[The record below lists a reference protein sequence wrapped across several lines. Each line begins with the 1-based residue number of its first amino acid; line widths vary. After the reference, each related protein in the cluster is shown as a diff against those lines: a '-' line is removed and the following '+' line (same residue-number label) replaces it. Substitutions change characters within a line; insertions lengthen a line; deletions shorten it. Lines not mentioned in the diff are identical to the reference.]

1 MFGHCVQQMWI
12 FNELMTFD
20 DVTIWLNDWL
30 CLWMLFRPLTGNYF
44 TAIKTNAHTRGRM
57 TCFLFLRAIFSLI
70 LVWFFLDVTKD
81 EHLNFSS
88 FSCIS
93 ITHKIVLMQIFCSI
107 AENGIVFRN
116 KFLWLMNRSKVH
128 KIVMVFNLLTAF
140 IFIYKCFTFNF
151 SYHLFSRR
159 ISCPNDLIQLISHK
173 WSPKMRPLL
182 GNWVGKVMDRDR

>member
-1 MFGHCVQQMWI
+1 MRMFTRTGNYLSKIVNEYFCQMFGHCVQQMWI

-81 EHLNFSS
+81 VHLNFSS

-93 ITHKIVLMQIFCSI
+93 ITHKIVLMRI
-107 AENGIVFRN
+107 
-116 KFLWLMNRSKVH
+116 
-128 KIVMVFNLLTAF
+128 
-140 IFIYKCFTFNF
+140 
-151 SYHLFSRR
+151 LFYSG
-159 ISCPNDLIQLISHK
+159 K
-173 WSPKMRPLL
+173 WNSLP
-182 GNWVGKVMDRDR
+182 